1 MANISRFFFS
11 RFTSIY
17 LEKFTEKNTFLAGF
31 IVGETNLFY
40 PFGYSRESSQ
50 NISTLSSGY
59 VALKAKYPY
68 TFVHC
73 VWKPEAIG
81 GGSNRKTGFHLY

>member
-1 MANISRFFFS
+1 MAKFQGSFFPALLLYRNS
-11 RFTSIY
+11 Q
-17 LEKFTEKNTFLAGF
+17 KKNTFLAGF
-31 IVGETNLFY
+31 IVRETNLFY

-50 NISTLSSGY
+50 NFSTLSSGY